1 MTTRVKGNGAM
12 TWRRISIAVVDVGV
26 PLCLAGFV
34 VLYSQIKRYQMIG
47 LDDGALGSFARLLYF
62 RGWIGLALPALAAV
76 FTWMRH
82 RRARGMRFV
91 GMVGIRC
98 VLLGAVLW
106 ACAAVVTWEGV
117 GMPTFHGM
125 KWHYPGVRGGTPE

>member
-1 MTTRVKGNGAM
+1 MKGKGAM
-12 TWRRISIAVVDVGV
+12 TWRHISSAAVDVGV

-34 VLYSQIKRYQMIG
+34 VLYSQIKRNQMIG
-47 LDDGALGSFARLLYF
+47 LDDAALSSFAGLLYF
-62 RGWIGLALPALAAV
+62 HGWIGLALPVLAAV
-76 FTWMRH
+76 FIWMRR
-82 RRARGMRFV
+82 RRARGIRSV